1 MEHYTD
7 LAFRYI
13 KMNRRRSL
21 LTVLGVAV
29 SVMFLYILLNLGL
42 SYLQN
47 YREYLRERSDYEI
60 VLFPENEDQ
69 ISEILQDAR
78 VKDGTVADYYRYDYY
93 HPVTYENALFINT
106 TNPYRMDG
114 IFESLK
120 AKYGVEGQLH
130 QEMAVTYLQGEEG
143 SFAHVMILIALLV
156 SYIIAIF
163 GVGLVRNSI
172 QLGMLERIQDFGQ
185 LRCIGSTKRQ
195 MKGII
200 YLQGLILEL
209 AGILAG
215 TVFGVLGSR
224 VCGALLDWEHTGFHA
239 LPLAFILVA
248 FLGDLYFAM
257 GENAKLVADMTPVS
271 AIRGEYRIRK
281 EKLKRRKSGLIG
293 KIFGME
299 GDYAWKNIRRSPG
312 RFRRTI
318 GAMTLG
324 VAMAIIISGVL
335 STLSRLKQYAEQQN
349 GYYHVYYAYP
359 MMPWESESDVTAN
372 LPEYGMMEQVSA
384 MPGLASAKRIYT
396 AILATSDWKKEVVS
410 HYTEDYAAHAHD
422 AEARDLDN
430 PSDGNEDFY
439 EFQKLRHSMV
449 AVCGYDKEDLS
460 QYQDTLIDGRLPE
473 QENEI
478 LVPVSNYTSV
488 YDERSDQYMQKFQR
502 YLDYQ
507 VGDTIE
513 AVNPVRL
520 RERILAEMAPVEDK
534 YREDVQRLEKKQE
547 EAERK
552 EDEKAVSDISNQ
564 MLKLDGW
571 YQREQWN
578 IRGRCYR
585 QLVEEKDVVTFTVCG
600 TVEGDVNQGSRL
612 SYVAWETGL
621 YYEPVVAI
629 VPKEAYLKL
638 MGVEENA
645 INGMQ
650 YHFDRF
656 HVSRFYDIDAVADE
670 EAHGF
675 GGVSTGGYQQSDYPF
690 WMEFMQ
696 QIKGVLLVAGFVV
709 LFLVSM
715 TVVNTYNAA
724 ASSLHMRRK
733 ELAQLR
739 VLGASRREV
748 FRIVMLEGV
757 LEAVISCL
765 LGVLLGAGVSLG
777 IFYGIFIYFEAVEY
791 VFPWAASVLS
801 VAAVTL
807 ILCGAVYGPL
817 KRMPNDV
824 AQDLTTGADS

>member
-69 ISEILQDAR
+69 INEILQDAR

-163 GVGLVRNSI
+163 GVGLIRNSI

-200 YLQGLILEL
+200 YLQGLIL
-209 AGILAG
+209 
-215 TVFGVLGSR
+215 
-224 VCGALLDWEHTGFHA
+224 
-239 LPLAFILVA
+239 
-248 FLGDLYFAM
+248 
-257 GENAKLVADMTPVS
+257 
-271 AIRGEYRIRK
+271 
-281 EKLKRRKSGLIG
+281 
-293 KIFGME
+293 
-299 GDYAWKNIRRSPG
+299 
-312 RFRRTI
+312 
-318 GAMTLG
+318 
-324 VAMAIIISGVL
+324 
-335 STLSRLKQYAEQQN
+335 
-349 GYYHVYYAYP
+349 
-359 MMPWESESDVTAN
+359 
-372 LPEYGMMEQVSA
+372 
-384 MPGLASAKRIYT
+384 
-396 AILATSDWKKEVVS
+396 
-410 HYTEDYAAHAHD
+410 
-422 AEARDLDN
+422 
-430 PSDGNEDFY
+430 
-439 EFQKLRHSMV
+439 
-449 AVCGYDKEDLS
+449 
-460 QYQDTLIDGRLPE
+460 
-473 QENEI
+473 
-478 LVPVSNYTSV
+478 
-488 YDERSDQYMQKFQR
+488 
-502 YLDYQ
+502 
-507 VGDTIE
+507 
-513 AVNPVRL
+513 
-520 RERILAEMAPVEDK
+520 
-534 YREDVQRLEKKQE
+534 
-547 EAERK
+547 
-552 EDEKAVSDISNQ
+552 
-564 MLKLDGW
+564 
-571 YQREQWN
+571 
-578 IRGRCYR
+578 
-585 QLVEEKDVVTFTVCG
+585 
-600 TVEGDVNQGSRL
+600 
-612 SYVAWETGL
+612 
-621 YYEPVVAI
+621 
-629 VPKEAYLKL
+629 
-638 MGVEENA
+638 
-645 INGMQ
+645 
-650 YHFDRF
+650 
-656 HVSRFYDIDAVADE
+656 
-670 EAHGF
+670 
-675 GGVSTGGYQQSDYPF
+675 
-690 WMEFMQ
+690 
-696 QIKGVLLVAGFVV
+696 
-709 LFLVSM
+709 
-715 TVVNTYNAA
+715 
-724 ASSLHMRRK
+724 